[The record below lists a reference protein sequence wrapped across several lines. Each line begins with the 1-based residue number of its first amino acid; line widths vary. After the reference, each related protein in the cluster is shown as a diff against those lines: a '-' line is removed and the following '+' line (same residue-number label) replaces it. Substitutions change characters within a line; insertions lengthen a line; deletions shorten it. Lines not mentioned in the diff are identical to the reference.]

1 MEKPPARRRTR
12 KPPGRLLV
20 VSGPSGVGKSAVAA
34 RILRD
39 RRFGRAVTATTRA
52 PRKGERNGRDYVFLD
67 AEEFIRR
74 ERAGWFLE
82 YATVYGQLY
91 GTPREHV
98 EKVLASGRH
107 CVLVVDVQGA
117 ATLRDRGIEAAFV
130 FLLPPS
136 TDELLRRLV
145 SRGGDPPESF
155 SSRLDAAEAE
165 MAQADRFA
173 HRIVNDDIEAAAR
186 EVAAVLEVALE

>member
-1 MEKPPARRRTR
+1 MERPTIRKRAP

-34 RILRD
+34 RLLLD

-67 AEEFIRR
+67 AEEFVRR

-117 ATLRDRGIEAAFV
+117 ATLRDRGIEAEFV

-136 TDELLRRLV
+136 TD
-145 SRGGDPPESF
+145 
-155 SSRLDAAEAE
+155 
-165 MAQADRFA
+165 
-173 HRIVNDDIEAAAR
+173 
-186 EVAAVLEVALE
+186 